1 MRFHAPHPAPRRPGA
16 TAAALASL
24 AAVATLAT
32 GCTVRA
38 EQATQPT
45 TASGITAQG
54 TGSAMVTPDQVRLD
68 LLATTLAGTSEA
80 ALDAVAVTTE
90 RLREVLADAD
100 VAEEDVTTQSV
111 SVGPEYDYAQTGQTL
126 KGYRASQ
133 YLTVTVRDADGAGA
147 LLDALV
153 AAGGDG
159 LQVTGATPTVLDT
172 SAGAD
177 AAREAAIASARA
189 KAERYAD
196 LLGVD
201 LGDVVYVTEVSSPGV
216 MPIVGVEKAVSS
228 DAAAPQVVIDL
239 GQREVQ
245 IVVEVRWEIDQ

>member
-1 MRFHAPHPAPRRPGA
+1 MRFGPVRALAGA
-16 TAAALASL
+16 AAATLAAAALAS
-24 AAVATLAT
+24 
-32 GCTVRA
+32 GCTIRS
-38 EQATQPT
+38 EQVTQPT
-45 TASGITAQG
+45 VAAGITAQG
-54 TGSAMVTPDQVRLD
+54 TGSAMVTPDQVRID

-80 ALDAVAVTTE
+80 ALDGVAATTDRVRAV
-90 RLREVLADAD
+90 LRDAGVAD
-100 VAEEDVTTQSV
+100 EDVTSQTV
-111 SVGPEYDYAQTGQTL
+111 GVGPEYDYSQTGQTL

-133 YLTVTVRDADGAGA
+133 YLTVTVREADDAGS

-177 AAREAAIASARA
+177 AAREAAVASARA

-196 LLGVD
+196 LLGVG
-201 LGDVVYVTEVSSPGV
+201 LGDVVYVSEIATPGV
-216 MPIVGVEKAVSS
+216 MPAMGAEKAVAA
-228 DAAAPQVVIDL
+228 DGAAPRIVIDL

-245 IVVEVRWEIDQ
+245 VTVEVRWEIDQ